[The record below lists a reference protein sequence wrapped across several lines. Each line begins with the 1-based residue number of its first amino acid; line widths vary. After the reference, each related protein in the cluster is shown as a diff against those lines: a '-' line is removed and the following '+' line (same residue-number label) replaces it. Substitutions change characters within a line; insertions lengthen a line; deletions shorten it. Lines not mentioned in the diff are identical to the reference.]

1 VKVRGGSVLRLAS
14 AKALLHRFTFVLLF
28 GAAIAL
34 MILGKADTAMVER
47 ARVTVLDALS
57 PIMDGV
63 ARPIASV
70 RQILGNARDYLSLRQ
85 QNAILQEETRR
96 LTEWQSV
103 ARELAAENRSL
114 RALLKFAPDPSAN
127 FVTGRVVADSG
138 GAFVRTVLIA
148 AGSRDGVRKGQAAA
162 TGNGLVGRVAEVGE
176 HSARV
181 LLLTDIN
188 SRIPVVIERT
198 RDQAIL
204 GGDNSDSP
212 RLLYLPHGAMAT
224 PGDRVVTSAAGGA
237 FPPGLPVGVVQ
248 SVNDGVA
255 MVQLFVDW
263 DRVEYLRLI
272 DYRLPGVLQ
281 SGAQEQP

>member
-34 MILGKADTAMVER
+34 MILGKADTAVVER
-47 ARVTVLDALS
+47 ARVTLFDALS
-57 PIMDGV
+57 PIMEGV

-70 RQILGNARDYLSLRQ
+70 RQVLGNARDYLNLRQ
-85 QNAILQEETRR
+85 QNAALQEEARR
-96 LTEWQSV
+96 LTEWQNV
-103 ARELAAENRSL
+103 ARELAAENQSL
-114 RALLKFAPDPSAN
+114 RALLRFAPDPSAN

-148 AGSRDGVRKGQAAA
+148 AGSRDGVRKGQAAT
-162 TGNGLVGRVAEVGE
+162 TGGGLVGRVAEVGE

-204 GGDNSDSP
+204 GGDNSDNP
-212 RLLYLPHGAMAT
+212 RLLYLPHGAMVTA
-224 PGDRVVTSAAGGA
+224 GDRVVTSAAGGA

-248 SVNDGVA
+248 SVDDGVA
-255 MVQLFVDW
+255 MVQLFVNW
-263 DRVEYLRLI
+263 DRVEFLRLV

-281 SGAQEQP
+281 SGVQGQP